1 MDTISESP
9 RIEKIKEL
17 VKIVF
22 IYNALENGWTIKKG
36 VDYNSFEFTRPVGP
50 VGPVGPTHNRIHNRV
65 RSRSISEPIV
75 LFNSF

>member
-50 VGPVGPTHNRIHNRV
+50 TAPTHNRIHNRV